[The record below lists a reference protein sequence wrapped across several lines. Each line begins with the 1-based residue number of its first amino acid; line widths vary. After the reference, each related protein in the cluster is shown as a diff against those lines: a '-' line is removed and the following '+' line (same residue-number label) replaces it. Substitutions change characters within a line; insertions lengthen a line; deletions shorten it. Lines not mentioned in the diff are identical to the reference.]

1 MNKAHRLFAP
11 RPGRKTSAPGKA
23 AEHRAEPIAMKLAE
37 DLGQDPETAERNAQ
51 SIAAVLRRA
60 LTRRKA
66 RQPSP
71 GKAPS

>member
-11 RPGRKTSAPGKA
+11 RAGRKTSAPGKA
-23 AEHRAEPIAMKLAE
+23 AENRVEPIAMKLAE
-37 DLGQDPETAERNAQ
+37 DLGQDPEAAERNAQ

-60 LTRRKA
+60 LRRRKA
-66 RQPSP
+66 GRAGP